1 MTSMETLVVSLMY
14 FTIENPDLKMI
25 EQLNIAKDQAEK
37 DIDKESSDKMLKVV
51 VHEYKKNINA
61 ADQILSKA
69 LKGYWYQQA
78 QDLRNKLIEIITDS
92 EALSVSQRE
101 EISNIIINYEPLD
114 ITDDAD
120 IIFIKKKFL
129 RGYVFGF
136 RLNDS
141 EKLNTKLLTAR
152 YNDKIKKN
160 VYDMA
165 VAINQSY
172 FASFKAWEMSL
183 NTVIEEN
190 ITDYNPQL
198 RDMAAM
204 IKEETEKI
212 LELESDQNAISSSLE
227 AIRTLMSWKDV
238 E

>member
-1 MTSMETLVVSLMY
+1 M
-14 FTIENPDLKMI
+14 
-25 EQLNIAKDQAEK
+25 
-37 DIDKESSDKMLKVV
+37 
-51 VHEYKKNINA
+51 
-61 ADQILSKA
+61 
-69 LKGYWYQQA
+69 
-78 QDLRNKLIEIITDS
+78 
-92 EALSVSQRE
+92 
-101 EISNIIINYEPLD
+101 
-114 ITDDAD
+114 
-120 IIFIKKKFL
+120 
-129 RGYVFGF
+129 
-136 RLNDS
+136 NDS

-165 VAINQSY
+165 VDINQIY